1 MPEFE
6 FSFEKELSLLT
17 VIAVSTLLVSLI
29 WMWMFWFMT
38 SINNNKIEEIN
49 EQQKV
54 LLQKIQ
60 DNNDEMRSSFKS
72 LSRDVDKLW
81 EDIIDM
87 PYYISR
93 AKEVEDLC
101 KTPQSQKHFWSTGDC
116 ILYMNNK

>member
-6 FSFEKELSLLT
+6 FSFEKELTTIKAIVVTTFRLWLVWIVTSLLM
-17 VIAVSTLLVSLI
+17 IQ
-29 WMWMFWFMT
+29 
-38 SINNNKIEEIN
+38 NNKNKIKGID

-81 EDIIDM
+81 EDVIDM

-101 KTPQSQKHFWSTGDC
+101 KTPQSQKHFWSTEDC